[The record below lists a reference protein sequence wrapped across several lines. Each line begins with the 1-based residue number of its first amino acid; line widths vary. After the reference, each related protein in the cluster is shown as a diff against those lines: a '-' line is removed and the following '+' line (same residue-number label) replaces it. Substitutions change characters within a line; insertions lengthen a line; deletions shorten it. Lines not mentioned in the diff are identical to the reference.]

1 MCAQPSGS
9 HRAAQV
15 KAAAPLPGMH
25 QISQLHGHDQWWREM
40 VRHLRTN
47 SHQRRA
53 DPCGPAGG
61 EAAER
66 RRRVRAEA
74 RASGATSGR
83 TILRASTP
91 QGLQVSRECR
101 PRPGSAARA
110 GWIPGR
116 RACAAGSWLCP
127 RAKDAPRRPKPRCR
141 VASLNLCGQRGV
153 RSSPSPSS
161 QGTKYGCIYVIC
173 CQGTV
178 GRVRLQHNHAK
189 RGFER
194 SRRLRASAC

>member
-1 MCAQPSGS
+1 MLTYIIRRARWPARAWYRCSHRQRGPRACCAYQVGRERVDHHAVRRLPPGGPPGAAGGVASGEPRIELLRHTSTVVQNMCAQPSGS

-15 KAAAPLPGMH
+15 KAPAPLPGMH
-25 QISQLHGHDQWWREM
+25 QISQLHGHDRRWREM

-91 QGLQVSRECR
+91 QGLQVCR
-101 PRPGSAARA
+101 GDV
-110 GWIPGR
+110 
-116 RACAAGSWLCP
+116 L
-127 RAKDAPRRPKPRCR
+127 
-141 VASLNLCGQRGV
+141 L
-153 RSSPSPSS
+153 
-161 QGTKYGCIYVIC
+161 
-173 CQGTV
+173 
-178 GRVRLQHNHAK
+178 
-189 RGFER
+189 FF
-194 SRRLRASAC
+194 